1 MTASGRLSQPRN
13 TEKRRGIGNGSAKS
27 FGSGN
32 FGNQTASLGIG
43 EVMRCRKKV
52 DGVEFVTGKSVLFLS
67 TICPVKELKKSI

>member
-1 MTASGRLSQPRN
+1 MVPYRGLSQPGI

-32 FGNQTASLGIG
+32 FGNQPASLEIG

-52 DGVEFVTGKSVLFLS
+52 SGVEFDAARYELILS
-67 TICPVKELKKSI
+67 TFYPVKKREKSI